1 MDLNRENM
9 KKLMLLILYTIA
21 VFSLFFHLNEAGAIL
36 NRIFQLLFPFLLG
49 AAIAFI
55 LNAPM
60 RFIEKGM
67 RFQKHERV
75 KRPLSLISAILFV
88 TFILSIVMFLVI
100 PQLTDTLFSLKDSVP
115 AFFGQVKEQAEKL
128 FAENPDIVNYINSI
142 EIDWK
147 STVEKMAGF
156 ITSGAG
162 TVLSSTVTAAM
173 SIASGITTFGI
184 AFIFAI
190 YILLQKENLSRQF
203 KKLFYAFFP
212 MRAVDEFI
220 RICVLAEQTFSR
232 FLTGQCVEAVILG
245 TLFFIALTLLR
256 LPYALLIGV
265 LIAFTA
271 LIPIFGAFIGC
282 AVGIFLT
289 LMISPVQ
296 ALWFT
301 VIFFVLQQLEG
312 NLIYPHVV
320 GNSVG
325 LPSIWVLAA
334 VSLGGS
340 MMGIVGMLLFIP
352 LCSVCYALL
361 REKVNQRI
369 ELKKRRADAAVKKKD
384 GNSLKESGG
393 QEPQKKQA
401 DTKGNETD
409 LSETK
414 LTR

>member
-1 MDLNRENM
+1 MTLNKETM
-9 KKLMLLILYTIA
+9 KKLMLLILYTVAILA
-21 VFSLFFHLNEAGAIL
+21 LFFHLNEVKDIGIRIL
-36 NRIFQLLFPFLLG
+36 QLLFPFLLG

-55 LNAPM
+55 LNVPM
-60 RFIEKGM
+60 RFIERKLLPKRESGL
-67 RFQKHERV
+67 
-75 KRPLSLISAILFV
+75 KRPFSLIMAILFV
-88 TFILSIVMFLVI
+88 SFILGIVMFLVL
-100 PQLTDTLFSLKDSVP
+100 PQLTDTLISLGDSVP
-115 AFFGQVKEQAEKL
+115 AFFTRTKDNAERL
-128 FAENPDIVNYINSI
+128 FIEHPDIVNYINSI

-147 STVEKMAGF
+147 STLEKMAEF
-156 ITSGAG
+156 ITTGAG
-162 TVLSSTVTAAM
+162 NVLSSTVTAAM

-184 AFIFAI
+184 AFIFAV

-203 KKLFYAFFP
+203 KKMFYAYFP
-212 MRAVDEFI
+212 VKAVDEFI
-220 RICVLAEQTFSR
+220 RVCSLAEHTFSK
-232 FLTGQCVEAVILG
+232 FLTGQCTEASILG
-245 TLFFIALTLLR
+245 FMFFITLTILK

-301 VIFFVLQQLEG
+301 IVFFILQQLEG

-340 MMGIVGMLLFIP
+340 MMGIVGMLIFIP
-352 LCSVCYALL
+352 FCSVCYALL
-361 REKVNQRI
+361 KEDVNKNI
-369 ELKKRRADAAVKKKD
+369 ERKRKRADCAVKV
-384 GNSLKESGG
+384 
-393 QEPQKKQA
+393 
-401 DTKGNETD
+401 
-409 LSETK
+409 LSEAADPETPQE
-414 LTR
+414 